1 MRHSPFS
8 IAVKVVLNLSTRTA
22 LYVTHVPILSSI
34 TMYFRLLWH
43 CRIPRLKL
51 TAPTFLPSSSTAT
64 TTTTSSATGAVTMCG
79 RSTTME
85 NRNMAGGSTE
95 MTNNNNNN
103 NSSNNNS
110 DNNNNEFYFDSF
122 DIARYIDMHRHSKTP
137 TLFPTAHLSA
147 ITTFNTHAQVLI
159 SHLRMGIVQR
169 CREHLDIAERLYAPR
184 WLRSSSSSS
193 TSSTTSSSS
202 GNTRRRWLLL
212 PLPPLPLPALLTR
225 PMLRIALALVEF
237 KYAYESKHAT
247 EAHARAALSAVR
259 AALAK
264 HAGADLKYLVGGRL
278 TYADIIVA
286 QAISF
291 DMERYPT
298 AVKKVYEEKR
308 LAHDFPDVVAW
319 ARAVRETHCTMAEP
333 TKVIK
338 LS

>member
-8 IAVKVVLNLSTRTA
+8 IAVKVVLNLSARTA

-43 CRIPRLKL
+43 RRIPQLKL
-51 TAPTFLPSSSTAT
+51 TAPTFLPSSSSTTTPTGAT
-64 TTTTSSATGAVTMCG
+64 TMTESSRNATRCM
-79 RSTTME
+79 
-85 NRNMAGGSTE
+85 E
-95 MTNNNNNN
+95 MTNNNNSSNINN
-103 NSSNNNS
+103 NNK
-110 DNNNNEFYFDSF
+110 NEFYFDSF

-137 TLFPTAHLSA
+137 TLFPSAHLST
-147 ITTFNTHAQVLI
+147 ITTFNAHAQILI

-169 CREHLDIAERLYAPR
+169 CRQHLDIAERLYAPR
-184 WLRSSSSSS
+184 WLRSTSSS
-193 TSSTTSSSS
+193 TSSSST
-202 GNTRRRWLLL
+202 GRRWW
-212 PLPPLPLPALLTR
+212 LPPLPLPALLTR
-225 PMLRIALALVEF
+225 PLLRIALTLFEF

-247 EAHARAALSAVR
+247 EARARAALSAVR
-259 AALAK
+259 AALTK

-291 DMERYPT
+291 DTERYPM

-308 LAHDFPDVVAW
+308 FAHDFPDVVAW

-333 TKVIK
+333 TNVIK
-338 LS
+338 SS